1 VGLRLRGEPRLRR
14 RLAVAA
20 EWPRRGRD
28 RGPGQALRRRRQ
40 RQRRLVRD
48 AGLRPRRSGGRPELV
63 HPACGARAGP
73 CGLRGPGPPRCRA
86 RGARPQLLARRPDR
100 AAADRR
106 IREEMDAPMVVRGQ
120 PYRLLVTIL
129 DTSGEA
135 LPPATWR
142 PLQLRVA
149 VNDSRLEVGARDGP
163 EFIPCGGNPDGG
175 AGRTFELVG
184 TAPGVFDVGALV
196 RNRAGGVPVGP
207 AAVEIA
213 AAADL

>member
-1 VGLRLRGEPRLRR
+1 WAFGFVASHGSDGALLSLRSGPD
-14 RLAVAA
+14 AA
-20 EWPRRGRD
+20 ETVDPD
-28 RGPGQALRRRRQ
+28 RLCDGAANDSAALCVMPACAPGAPGDARSWFIRPAAPGQ
-40 RQRRLVRD
+40 VRAVFADPDLLGAEPEVLDLSFLPVGRIVLQLTD
-48 AGLRPRRSGGRPELV
+48 ASGR
-63 HPACGARAGP
+63 
-73 CGLRGPGPPRCRA
+73 
-86 RGARPQLLARRPDR
+86 
-100 AAADRR
+100 
-106 IREEMDAPMVVRGQ
+106 MDAPMVVRGQ

-175 AGRTFELVG
+175 AGSFELVG